1 MATGINSQWASFKAA
16 NYIGNYTSKVSANV
30 TRLASNTKF
39 ATAADNPAG
48 LAFTQRLRAN
58 TGGVE
63 QVAENLQNS
72 QALFKV
78 ADTAYSSA
86 IDILTRIK
94 ELAAQASDPSLDDA
108 DAANAGTQVT
118 TLLTQITNI
127 KSTATYNGKTI
138 FGGEFIFELGGDT
151 STPATAAITDMT
163 APTVTTFSS
172 VAEAKTQ
179 LGAVTADIATLTGEQ
194 AALGGWESGLGYV
207 SDFVNNKAAVYQE
220 AESNAG
226 DANVA
231 KEMAAYVRNS
241 VSLQA
246 GQLILAQHNQ
256 NAYSVLNLLK

>member
-1 MATGINSQWASFKAA
+1 MSTGINSQWASFKAA

-30 TRLASNTKF
+30 TRLAGNTKF

-72 QALFKV
+72 QAVFKI
-78 ADTAYSSA
+78 ADNAFGSA
-86 IDILTRIK
+86 IEILTKAK

-108 DAANAGTQVT
+108 DAANAGTQIT
-118 TLLTQITNI
+118 NLLGQLANI
-127 KSTATYNGKTI
+127 KSAATFNGKTVL
-138 FGGEFIFELGGDT
+138 GGTFNIEIGGDT
-151 STPATAAITDMT
+151 SVPVSTGTINGM
-163 APTVTTFSS
+163 PTVTANVTS
-172 VAEAKTQ
+172 VATAKA
-179 LGAVTADIATLTGEQ
+179 AVTSLNNQIKTISGYQ
-194 AALGGWESGLGYV
+194 ANVGGWESALGYI

-246 GQLILAQHNQ
+246 GQLILAQNNQ
-256 NAYSVLNLLK
+256 NAYSVLNLLQ